1 MIMDDTDFDL
11 LCEGASAV
19 EAKRLRKIM
28 AEWCDGEEDSFP
40 VQLALLTR
48 AQWRVAATIPRSV
61 EEARKLLQLE
71 FALQREQVTMLVKDF
86 EQTTTAHADKLD
98 GLIKTQTANTTQTV
112 AGLRGHLAESEKTA
126 KQIRQELEAGARKW
140 SDAILEFDRAF
151 KRLMQLCAD
160 LQARPWRSHW
170 VLLGLLIVAVFVA
183 GYFIGLHYHR

>member
-1 MIMDDTDFDL
+1 MDDTDFDL
-11 LCEGASAV
+11 LCEGASAA

-28 AEWCDGEEDSFP
+28 AEWCDGEENSFP

-48 AQWRVAATIPRSV
+48 AQWRVAANLPRSV

-71 FALQREQVTMLVKDF
+71 FTNQREQITKLVKDF
-86 EQTTTAHADKLD
+86 ESTTTAQADKLD
-98 GLIKTQTANTTQTV
+98 SLIESQAASTAQTI
-112 AGLRGHLAESEKTA
+112 AGLRGQLSESEKTA

-170 VLLGLLIVAVFVA
+170 VMLGLLIMAVFVA
-183 GYFIGLHYHR
+183 GYFIGLHCHR